1 MWYGTQDHPP
11 YLPESL
17 LLELWCLFCVISQQ
31 GIFICESFIQ
41 RKVIFYTIYLQG
53 GHYTAAGCGIVGV
66 GPRKTHFYPQKY
78 NFGRNRHDGIF
89 QKSQRQHTAPPIKLS
104 SIKNYT
110 VGTSDSSLFGVA
122 HGNGKGDVGPRTTNL
137 TSQKIIIGSM
147 VSISPH
153 KEQIIFINE

>member
-1 MWYGTQDHPP
+1 MT
-11 YLPESL
+11 
-17 LLELWCLFCVISQQ
+17 
-31 GIFICESFIQ
+31 
-41 RKVIFYTIYLQG
+41 
-53 GHYTAAGCGIVGV
+53 
-66 GPRKTHFYPQKY
+66 THFYPTKY
-78 NFGRNRHDGIF
+78 IF
-89 QKSQRQHTAPPIKLS
+89 DRDMLNVVFKKSQRQHTAPPIKLS

-153 KEQIIFINE
+153 KE